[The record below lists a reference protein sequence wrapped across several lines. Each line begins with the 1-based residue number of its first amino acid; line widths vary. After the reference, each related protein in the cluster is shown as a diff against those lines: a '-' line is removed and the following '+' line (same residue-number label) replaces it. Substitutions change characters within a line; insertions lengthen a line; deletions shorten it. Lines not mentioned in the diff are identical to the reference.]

1 MDAIEQVSVIGT
13 GTVRI
18 RPEYVESDGTPI
30 GWWLLTSRRW
40 TAPRPINVFVIE
52 HEQGLVLF
60 DTGQDR
66 RTVTDPTCFPRGTA
80 GLLYSRLARFVIRPE
95 ETLAE
100 HLRALG
106 HDIADVRLAVLSHL
120 HQDHI
125 DGLPEPGEAEILVW
139 EVEWAGLGR
148 RFPELDGLLKR
159 HIQLPGLRWTR
170 VTPPPVDD
178 PSIVPFTAAQ
188 DLFGGGSLLLVSTPG
203 HTPGSLS
210 MLLRPPGLPPM
221 LYVGDPTYEVGLLA
235 RERVPGV
242 GHRDRLR
249 ESTRAVTTRRKRY
262 PEPLLFAAHDL
273 AAAGALKSALAR

>member
-1 MDAIEQVSVIGT
+1 MDAIEQVSMIGT

-18 RPEYVESDGTPI
+18 RPEFVESDGTPI

-66 RTVTDPTCFPRGTA
+66 RSVTDPTCFPRGTA
-80 GLLYSRLARFVIRPE
+80 GLLYSRLARFVVRPE

-120 HQDHI
+120 HRDHI
-125 DGLPEPGEAEILVW
+125 GGLPEPGEAEILVW

-203 HTPGSLS
+203 HTHRARCRCCSARPGCHRCCTSVTSATKSVCSRGSGFPGSVIATGSGSQRAPSLPGGS
-210 MLLRPPGLPPM
+210 VTPNRCCLRPTISLQ
-221 LYVGDPTYEVGLLA
+221 LA
-235 RERVPGV
+235 R
-242 GHRDRLR
+242 
-249 ESTRAVTTRRKRY
+249 
-262 PEPLLFAAHDL
+262 
-273 AAAGALKSALAR
+273 